1 MKKAYS
7 KPPLLY
13 SDQLS
18 QLKSRGL
25 IIENEPKVLHL
36 LENIGYYRLSGYWY
50 PLLKDKTNHIFK
62 QNSSFQT
69 SFQIYCFDRELRQLV
84 ISELEKIEI
93 AIRAKMIYVLS
104 HKYGCFWFSNSN
116 LFKNQSRYSDTLNKI
131 QTEYSRS
138 DEDFIKSFKNNYTDN
153 LPPSWM
159 ILEITSFGSL
169 SLLFSNLNTIKE
181 KREIADYFGVSDS
194 VFGSWIH
201 SIVYL
206 RNLCAHHSRLWN
218 RTLSIQPLL
227 PKAPR
232 KLWLENTSIPN
243 NKVYYMLCVILFLLQ
258 TVNPNT
264 TFPNKL
270 KELLIK
276 FPNIDVS
283 AMGFP
288 INWKK
293 EPLWKI

>member
-1 MKKAYS
+1 MKKPYS

-18 QLKSRGL
+18 QLQSRGL
-25 IIENEPKVLHL
+25 IVENESKGLHL

-50 PLLKDKTNHIFK
+50 PLLQDKTNHIFK
-62 QNSSFQT
+62 QNATFQT
-69 SFQIYCFDRELRQLV
+69 AFQIYCFDRELRKLV
-84 ISELEKIEI
+84 ISELEKIEV

-104 HKYGCFWFSNSN
+104 HRYGCFWFSNSI
-116 LFKNQSRYSDTLNKI
+116 LFKNQQRYSETLNKI
-131 QTEYSRS
+131 QSEYSRS

-153 LPPSWM
+153 FPPAWM

-169 SLLFSNLNTIKE
+169 SLLYSNLNTVKE

-194 VFGSWIH
+194 VFASWIH

-227 PKAPR
+227 PRSPR
-232 KLWLENTSIPN
+232 KLWLSDTSVSN
-243 NKVYYMLCVILFLLQ
+243 NKVYYMLCVIKFLLQ

-264 TFPNKL
+264 TFSEKFNKL
-270 KELLIK
+270 LSKY
-276 FPNIDVS
+276 PNVDVS
-283 AMGFP
+283 AMGFSTS
-288 INWKK
+288 WKD
-293 EPLWKI
+293 EPLWK

>member
-1 MKKAYS
+1 MKKPYS

-18 QLKSRGL
+18 QLKSRNL
-25 IIENEPKVLHL
+25 IIDDETKALHL

-50 PLLKDKTNHIFK
+50 PLLNDKTNHIFK
-62 QNSSFQT
+62 DNASFQT
-69 SFQIYCFDRELRQLV
+69 AFKIYCFDRELRQLI

-104 HKYGCFWFSNSN
+104 HKYGCFWFSNSQ
-116 LFKNQSRYSDTLNKI
+116 LFRNQQRYVDTLAKI
-131 QTEYSRS
+131 ETEYLRS
-138 DEDFIKSFKNNYTDN
+138 DEDFIKSFRNNYSDN

-194 VFGSWIH
+194 VFASWIH

-227 PKAPR
+227 PRNPK
-232 KLWLENTSIPN
+232 KLWLKDGEIAN
-243 NKVYYMLCVILFLLQ
+243 NKVFYMLTIIRFLLQ
-258 TVNPNT
+258 TVNPQT
-264 TFPNKL
+264 GFTIKL
-270 KELLIK
+270 KSLLEK
-276 FPNIDVS
+276 YPNIDVN

-288 INWKK
+288 KNWDG
-293 EPLWKI
+293 EALWD